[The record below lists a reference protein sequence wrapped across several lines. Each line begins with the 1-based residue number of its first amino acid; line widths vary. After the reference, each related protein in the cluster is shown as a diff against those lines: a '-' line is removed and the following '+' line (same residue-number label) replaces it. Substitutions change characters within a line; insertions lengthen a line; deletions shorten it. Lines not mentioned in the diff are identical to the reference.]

1 MPTIRR
7 VAPGAARPAVYVAY
21 HDHEWGRPER
31 DPKRLFELL
40 ILESFQAGLAWITI
54 LRKREG
60 FRAAFQG
67 FDPETLASWGEPEV
81 ARLLQDPGIV
91 RHRGKIEGTI
101 RGAKAFLRIEAA
113 QGFSPFLWSFVN
125 GQPIL
130 NHPPAFPMSPAQ
142 TPQSQ
147 AMSKAL
153 KAEGFNFVG
162 PTITYAFMQASGMVN
177 DHLVTCP
184 LGAIRLIAPWPFGP
198 QAAIY
203 GQTFR
208 HEGDHAGSG

>member
-1 MPTIRR
+1 MQNADNSTRCPWCGTD
-7 VAPGAARPAVYVAY
+7 PLYQAY

-40 ILESFQAGLAWITI
+40 ILESFQAGLSWITI
-54 LRKREG
+54 LRKRDG

-67 FDPETLASWGEPEV
+67 FDPDILATWGEPEV
-81 ARLLQDPGIV
+81 TRLLQDPGIV

-101 RGAKAFLRIEAA
+101 RGAQGFQRIEAA
-113 QGFSPFLWSFVN
+113 QGFSAFLWSFTGGKPLV
-125 GQPIL
+125 
-130 NHPPAFPMSPAQ
+130 NHPKTLAQVPGQ

-177 DHLVTCP
+177 DHLATCDWRNP
-184 LGAIRLIAPWPFGP
+184 PP
-198 QAAIY
+198 
-203 GQTFR
+203 
-208 HEGDHAGSG
+208 